1 MVEEN
6 ALTTFSKLVSAMGE
20 IQLTVNRASGQVGA
34 LAQLLVAHRERN
46 LALVTEFLLRSVA
59 VHVRLLSQEQDPA
72 YRPVVSMGEV
82 YKMEHVAVE
91 MGLRDIVAKV
101 TC

>member
-1 MVEEN
+1 M
-6 ALTTFSKLVSAMGE
+6 
-20 IQLTVNRASGQVGA
+20 
-34 LAQLLVAHRERN
+34 
-46 LALVTEFLLRSVA
+46 A

-82 YKMEHVAVE
+82 YKIEHVAVE
-91 MGLRDIVAKV
+91 MGLPEIVAKV

>member
-1 MVEEN
+1 M
-6 ALTTFSKLVSAMGE
+6 
-20 IQLTVNRASGQVGA
+20 
-34 LAQLLVAHRERN
+34 AHRERN
-46 LALVTEFLLRSVA
+46 LALATEFLLRSVA

-91 MGLRDIVAKV
+91 MGLREIVAKRKYV
-101 TC
+101 MALRQQLTVNLVPGQSGAIVRQIVV

>member
-1 MVEEN
+1 M
-6 ALTTFSKLVSAMGE
+6 
-20 IQLTVNRASGQVGA
+20 
-34 LAQLLVAHRERN
+34 AHQEHS
-46 LALVTEFLLRSVA
+46 LALVTELLPRSVA

-82 YKMEHVAVE
+82 YEMEHVAVE
-91 MGLRDIVAKV
+91 MGLPEIVAKV